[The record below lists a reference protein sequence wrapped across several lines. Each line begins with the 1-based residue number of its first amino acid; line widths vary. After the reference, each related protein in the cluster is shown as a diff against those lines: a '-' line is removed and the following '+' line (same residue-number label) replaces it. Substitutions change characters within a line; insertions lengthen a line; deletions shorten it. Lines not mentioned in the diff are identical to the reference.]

1 MSVPSASKDE
11 LLRMLR
17 DVLSGYFGL
26 RAEQIVPSAHL
37 LEDLDLDSIDWI
49 DLAVKLEM
57 ETGQKLQEAE
67 LTSIRTIED
76 VVDVVHRRLNV
87 GAPTDP

>member
-11 LLRMLR
+11 ILRTLR

-26 RAEQIVPSAHL
+26 RAEQVVPSARL
-37 LEDLDLDSIDWI
+37 FEELDLDSIDWI

-57 ETGQKLQEAE
+57 ETGLKMQEAE
-67 LTSIRTIED
+67 LTSIRTIQD
-76 VVDVVHRRLNV
+76 VVDVVHRRLNL
-87 GAPTDP
+87 GTASDT